1 MAPMNLCDL
10 PSEVV
15 HQILLLIQPT
25 SLPKLELVSKRFSEF
40 ANQPL
45 LWQHHCRDQ
54 FMYWN
59 AARNMKEKFAGNVAD
74 TDWKELYSERYK
86 IDRNVTLGINSL
98 LATQT
103 GRIQTSAEIVG
114 FGHEAKDTLIS
125 HCNTGDDAD
134 DVLAR
139 R

>member
-1 MAPMNLCDL
+1 MAPMNLYDL
-10 PSEVV
+10 PSEVI
-15 HQILLLIQPT
+15 HQILLLIPPT
-25 SLPKLELVSKRFSEF
+25 SLPTLELVSRQFAEF

-54 FMYWN
+54 FKYWN
-59 AARNMKEKFAGNVAD
+59 AARNMKEKFASNVAD
-74 TDWKELYSERYK
+74 TDWKELYSERYR
-86 IDRNVTLGINSL
+86 IDRDVTRGINSI

-103 GRIQTSAEIVG
+103 GRIQKSAKIVG

-125 HCNTGDDAD
+125 HCHTGDDAD